1 MTALRLPALLAALL
15 HPATATAADFATRVD
30 AAFGAATGWFVALI
44 FADLPGT
51 SFPWIVLWL
60 VTAAAVF
67 TALTGAVQLRGFR
80 HALDLVRG
88 RYSDPADRGEVSH
101 FQALSAALSG
111 TIGLGNI
118 AGVAV
123 AISIGGPGATFWM
136 IVAGFLG
143 MASKFS
149 ECTLG
154 VKYRIH
160 HRDGSV
166 SGGPMYYI
174 RQGFAERGLPLGGVM
189 AALFAVFCV
198 LGALGGGNMFQ
209 ANQAAQQVEAAL
221 GAPPWVTGVVLAG
234 VVMAV
239 ILGGI
244 RSIAGVTARIVPFM
258 GLAYV
263 LVSVAVLAI
272 HADRLPWAMAE
283 ILRGAFT
290 DTGITGGIIGALI
303 QGFRRAAFSN
313 EAGVGSAA
321 IAHAAVRTR
330 EPVSEGI
337 VAVLE
342 PFIDT
347 VVICTLTALVIIVT
361 GQLLQDPET
370 GRYVLTESGAI
381 ATASGATGGVPMT
394 SAAFASA
401 FDWAP
406 LALAAVVVLFAFSTM
421 ITWSYYGLKA
431 WTYLLGH
438 GPRREAAFKL
448 LFCAVVVVGAVSSP
462 GAVIDFSDAA
472 IFAMSV
478 VNVSALYLLA
488 PILRRELA
496 SYMDRLRRG
505 EIRRVR

>member
-1 MTALRLPALLAALL
+1 MTVLRCLILPVAILVPAA
-15 HPATATAADFATRVD
+15 ASAQDMAARVD
-30 AAFGAATGWFVALI
+30 AAFGAATGWFVALV

-60 VTAAAVF
+60 VAAAAVF
-67 TALTGAVQLRGFR
+67 TLATAAVQWRGFR

-88 RYSDPADRGEVSH
+88 RYSDPSDTGEVSH

-123 AISIGGPGATFWM
+123 AMSIGGPGATFWM

-143 MASKFS
+143 MASKFT

-154 VKYRIH
+154 VKYRILH
-160 HRDGSV
+160 ADGSI
-166 SGGPMYYI
+166 SGGPMHYI
-174 RQGFAERGLPLGGVM
+174 RQGFAERGLPMGRFL
-189 AALFAVFCV
+189 AALFAIFCV

-209 ANQAAQQVEAAL
+209 ANQAAQQVEGAL
-221 GAPPWVTGVVLAG
+221 GVAPWVTGVVMAG

-244 RSIAGVTARIVPFM
+244 RSIAGVTARVVPVM

-272 HADRLPWAMAE
+272 HAERLPWAMAE

-290 DTGITGGIIGALI
+290 ETGIAGGIIGALI

-321 IAHAAVRTR
+321 IAHAAARTR

-337 VAVLE
+337 VSLLE

-370 GRYVLTESGAI
+370 GLYLLTETGAI

-478 VNVSALYLLA
+478 VNVTALYLLL
-488 PILRRELA
+488 PVVRRELA
-496 SYMDRLRRG
+496 SYMERLARG
-505 EIRRVR
+505 EIRRLR